1 MNYFKLVFLPI
12 ILISNIYFSFLLIAQ
27 EKDSQVNS
35 DDLEKFKQAVQA
47 VRDKE
52 YDAAA
57 DLFLPLAESGDI
69 DAQFNI
75 SILIRN
81 GLGRPQ
87 NFSKALFWCWLAYSG
102 GLEKA
107 DVVLEKLLSLVP
119 EVAHDSIRV
128 EVSEFIIKE
137 VNEGKYERLMH
148 LGKFYLKILSEPD
161 YNNAY
166 LFYSVAAAFGKNGAK
181 EKRDEVIENIEN
193 EMIVEIQEKASLV
206 FEALRQGEKI
216 SLPS

>member
-1 MNYFKLVFLPI
+1 MTYFKLIFLPI
-12 ILISNIYFSFLLIAQ
+12 ILFSNLYFSFLLAAQ
-27 EKDSQVNS
+27 ENS
-35 DDLEKFKQAVQA
+35 NQDNISDLHKFKQAVKA

-52 YDAAA
+52 YDVAA

-87 NFSKALFWCWLAYSG
+87 NFSKALFWSWLAYSG

-107 DVVLEKLLSLVP
+107 DAVLEKLLFLVP
-119 EVAHDSIRV
+119 EEAHETIRA
-128 EVSEFIIKE
+128 EVSEFIIRE
-137 VNEGKYERLMH
+137 INAGKYVRLMY

-166 LFYSVAAAFGKNGAK
+166 LFYSVAAALGEIGAK
-181 EKRDEVIENIEN
+181 EKRDEVLENIGN

-206 FEALRQGEKI
+206 FEALRRGEKI
-216 SLPS
+216 SLPG